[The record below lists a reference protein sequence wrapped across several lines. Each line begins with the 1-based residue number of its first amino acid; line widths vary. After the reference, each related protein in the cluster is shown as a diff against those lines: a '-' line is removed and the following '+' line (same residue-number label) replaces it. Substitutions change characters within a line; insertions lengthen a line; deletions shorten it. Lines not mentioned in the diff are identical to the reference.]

1 MGGVVAA
8 AMHGAEVGLVV
19 GAAVALGHQM
29 VGGVGAGPAADVA
42 DAVIAGDHRSREL
55 ALGSRRIACLQR
67 LPARCTPFIPF
78 RAAGPERPRFPWHIR

>member
-1 MGGVVAA
+1 
-8 AMHGAEVGLVV
+8 
-19 GAAVALGHQM
+19 M

-55 ALGSRRIACLQR
+55 AWARGGLLVSNAF
-67 LPARCTPFIPF
+67 LPCTPFIPF